1 MDDDDDASA
10 AVLPSGLKRRPR
22 SVRVSVPLVLR
33 YMTPWKV
40 ASLEDV
46 MVLLA
51 IVKGGLSR
59 AEREVVHLMFAR
71 TQHIRVRQGNTTP
84 TQVSCLS

>member
-51 IVKGGLSR
+51 IVKGGLS
-59 AEREVVHLMFAR
+59 
-71 TQHIRVRQGNTTP
+71 
-84 TQVSCLS
+84 